1 MRSKPKT
8 KNALAHGLYANDL
21 VLPWENEQDFVDLYH
36 GIRRQLRPD
45 GTLQDEVVLDIAQL
59 HWRKRRVHI
68 GMQLAYRGHPDAD
81 AMAKAGEQ
89 GWDGVGR
96 YLDETSGKPERFSD
110 HARAAAKAQSRAVI
124 CISEAID
131 KAMAPLAKGKGSPDS
146 RDKIKGLTHLAG
158 IVNGFSDHV
167 VRALKYAE
175 DYDLQ
180 QGPFQRAHRPDVLEK
195 YSKIESHIDKQIDKA
210 LVRLVR
216 LKEYD
221 KMYPEVEVI
230 NPPAVEPAPP
240 LSPLSVPEDSEQ
252 AHEPD

>member
-8 KNALAHGLYANDL
+8 KNALSHGLYANDL
-21 VLPWENEQDFVDLYH
+21 VLAWENEQDFMDLYQ
-36 GIRRQLRPD
+36 GIRRQLRPN

-89 GWDGVGR
+89 GWEGVGR
-96 YLDETSGKPERFSD
+96 YLHETSGKPERFSD
-110 HARAAAKAQSRAVI
+110 HARAAAKAQSSAIIR
-124 CISEAID
+124 ISEAID

-146 RDKIKGLTHLAG
+146 RETIKELTHLAE
-158 IVNGFSDHV
+158 VVSALSDSV
-167 VRALKYAE
+167 VHGLKYAE

-180 QGPFQRAHRPDVLEK
+180 QGPYQRAHRPDVLEK

-221 KMYPEVEVI
+221 KMYPEVELI
-230 NPPAVEPAPP
+230 NPPAVEQAPP
-240 LSPLSVPEDSEQ
+240 LSPVSAPEDSEET
-252 AHEPD
+252 HEPD